1 MNLINLIKYIYLP
14 KDADSLERSNFKIDG
29 INCSINNFGNKNKRK
44 YFYIIKRDK
53 GSGFFSNFYFVL
65 NHLKIASKFNFIPFV
80 DMKTF
85 KTIYNEKKGLL
96 KNINA
101 WEYYFHQVSNFK
113 IQEIYKSKNV
123 FISNNLL
130 PKNTN
135 FEWDKDI
142 FLKKAFKKYIRIK
155 SNYIKE
161 SDNFAKNNFKKKT
174 LGVHFR
180 GTSYKTAKN
189 NNFQPNVKIMLN
201 LIEKIFIKYNYKK
214 IFIITEE
221 KKYLNSVL
229 KKFKK
234 KVVYY
239 NSYRSYKN
247 DAFKIYP
254 RKNHRYNLGKEAL
267 IETLIMSK
275 CDGILS
281 TTTNVTEAAKF
292 LSKKKQ
298 NIHYVFLGTNSSNK
312 YIAKFLWYIKSL
324 LPQFLGGLKIFKSK
338 NC

>member
-14 KDADSLERSNFKIDG
+14 KDADSLEKSSFKIDG
-29 INCSINNFGNKNKRK
+29 INCSINNFGNLNKNK

-53 GSGFFSNFYFVL
+53 GSGFFSNFHFVL
-65 NHLKIASKFNFIPFV
+65 NHLKIASKFGFIPFV
-80 DMKTF
+80 DMKSF
-85 KTIYNEKKGLL
+85 KTIYNEKSGFL

-101 WEYYFHQVSNFK
+101 WEYYFHQVSNYK

-123 FISNNLL
+123 FICDNLL
-130 PKNTN
+130 PKNIN
-135 FEWDKDI
+135 FEWNKDI
-142 FLKKAFKKYIRIK
+142 LLKKVFKKYIRIK
-155 SNYIKE
+155 SNYIKK

-180 GTSYKTAKN
+180 GTSYKSAKN
-189 NNFQPNVKIMLN
+189 HSLQPNIKIMLN

-221 KKYLNSVL
+221 KKYLEFVL

-234 KVVYY
+234 NVVYY
-239 NSYRSYKN
+239 DSYRSYKD

-254 RKNHRYNLGKEAL
+254 RKNHRYNLGKEIL

-281 TTTNVTEAAKF
+281 TSTNVTEAANF

-298 NIHYVFLGTNSSNK
+298 SIHYVFLGTNSSNK
-312 YIAKFLWYIKSL
+312 YIAKFLWHLKSL
-324 LPQFLGGLKIFKSK
+324 LPQFLGGLKILESK

>member
-85 KTIYNEKKGLL
+85 KTIYNEKTGLL

-101 WEYYFHQVSNFK
+101 WEYYFNQVSNFK

-135 FEWDKDI
+135 FEWVKDI
-142 FLKKAFKKYIRIK
+142 SLKRTFKKYIRIK

-161 SDNFAKNNFKKKT
+161 SINFAKKNFKKKT

-189 NNFQPNVKIMLN
+189 HNFQPNVKIMIN

-214 IFIITEE
+214 IFLITEE

-229 KKFKK
+229 KKFKE

-239 NSYRSYKN
+239 NSYRSCKD

-254 RKNHRYNLGKEAL
+254 RKNHRFKLGKEAL

-281 TTTNVTEAAKF
+281 TTTNVVKAAEF

-298 NIHYVFLGTNSSNK
+298 KIHYVFLGTNSSNK
-312 YIAKFLWYIKSL
+312 YIAKFLWHLKSF
-324 LPQFLGGLKIFKSK
+324 LPQFLGGLKILKSK